1 MDASKANHQDEDE
14 RRNNYIILLPFKK
27 QGIQIFLLSSL
38 FFVFYFQGWTK
49 NKHEKREKDAAAR
62 TNSSS
67 LIL

>member
-1 MDASKANHQDEDE
+1 M
-14 RRNNYIILLPFKK
+14 
-27 QGIQIFLLSSL
+27 FLFSFL
-38 FFVFYFQGWTK
+38 FFVFFFQGWTK